1 MDKYDVNTRSAIMM
15 SRSSDE
21 VEHRV
26 STALQVMMEMAKPYW
41 TIVQR
46 YVDDYETKIQD
57 SIDMYH
63 SLFKKGFEQT
73 FQDEGL
79 LFQIEFEKR
88 ELGYR
93 FLLTVEDEKTGHS
106 NSNAFYIL
114 DYPLSSRPVVLST
127 KEVIR
132 WQLHAFY
139 VRGEVSKLTLY
150 RVEDRTWIEIDGFT
164 EVTPEYK
171 AKYQELHDAFK
182 RNNLILNP
190 LTTDKNLTTIEIMD
204 YFLKHT
210 K

>member
-15 SRSSDE
+15 SCSSDE

-57 SIDMYH
+57 SIELYH
-63 SLFKKGFEQT
+63 SLFEKGFEQT

-79 LFQIEFEKR
+79 RFQTEVEKR

-93 FLLTVEDEKTGHS
+93 FLLVVEDEKTGHS

-114 DYPLSSRPVVLST
+114 DYPLSSRPVVLSM

-139 VRGEVSKLTLY
+139 VKGEVSKLTLY
-150 RVEDRTWIEIDGFT
+150 RVEDRTWIEIDGFS

-171 AKYQELHDAFK
+171 AKYQELLDAFK
-182 RNNLILNP
+182 QNKLMLNP
-190 LTTDKNLTTIEIMD
+190 LTTDKNLTTIKMMD